1 MNASGKNVGRQRKV
15 SRSQGFGEQ
24 AMSHQGRRALS
35 LLLFLLVASMLYA
48 EQGGQAG
55 RTAPP
60 RKETAPRWTR
70 YCLEAGGFCFEHPAG
85 WRDLGAV
92 YGGAGMVFAEPNKE
106 RAQTEWNHI
115 TAAAL
120 DLPESP
126 EQAKRGPA
134 DEPAAGS
141 ERLSLNELIN
151 RAMTPPDG
159 ATIHTLERMETMVGG
174 YPAQVITAEVREQA
188 KAVAIEQVAFIDAD
202 DVLYSVALR
211 CAPADYRRLKPV
223 FVQVLK
229 SWSEMPE
236 PAPQTGAPKSGTE
249 SPN

>member
-1 MNASGKNVGRQRKV
+1 
-15 SRSQGFGEQ
+15 
-24 AMSHQGRRALS
+24 MSYQGRRALS
-35 LLLFLLVASMLYA
+35 LLLFLLVAAVLYA
-48 EQGGQAG
+48 EGQGGQAG

-60 RKETAPRWTR
+60 RKESAPRSTR
-70 YCLEAGGFCFEHPAG
+70 YCLEAGGFCLEHPAG

-92 YGGAGMVFAEPNKE
+92 YGGAGVVFAEPNQE

-120 DLPESP
+120 DLPESSP
-126 EQAKRGPA
+126 EQAKPGEA
-134 DEPAAGS
+134 APAAGS
-141 ERLSLNELIN
+141 ERLSLNELID
-151 RAMTPPDG
+151 RVMRPPEG

-174 YPAQVITAEVREQA
+174 YPTQVITAEVREQA

-211 CAPADYRRLKPV
+211 SAPADYRRLKPV
-223 FVQVLK
+223 FLQVLK

-236 PAPQTGAPKSGTE
+236 STPQAGAPKSGTE
-249 SPN
+249 SPK